1 MRLAKSIACGAALL
15 GLAIGTAFA
24 AEGQSGMN
32 DMGSMTGPM
41 AQDET
46 FILLEPADVTYYDVY
61 GIDENGDGVIDGYLF
76 IEESDT
82 LG

>member
-1 MRLAKSIACGAALL
+1 M
-15 GLAIGTAFA
+15 
-24 AEGQSGMN
+24 
-32 DMGSMTGPM
+32 
-41 AQDET
+41 
-46 FILLEPADVTYYDVY
+46 LLEPMDVTYYDVY

>member
-24 AEGQSGMN
+24 TEGQSGMN
-32 DMGSMTGPM
+32 DMGSMNEPM
-41 AQDET
+41 AQDQT
-46 FILLEPADVTYYDVY
+46 FILLEPADVTYYDAY

-76 IEESDT
+76 IEESDP
-82 LG
+82 GG